1 MGCRVDI
8 CATRRS
14 RTPCGLGFGGG
25 NVVHFSLERVRP
37 KAAAYESIRAVAGS
51 PAGVVCV
58 RDIAAE
64 ATAKIKLGTHEG
76 GQKVKRLIFLAI
88 PAGVLAVVL
97 SLSTTNW
104 IAPPSAA
111 AQAQTSPKGSE
122 APPAPG
128 MGRMGMMG
136 HHMGP
141 GMPCC
146 CPCCGAGMG
155 MGMHG
160 PMMGM
165 GMMGGGW
172 AARDP
177 KRAAKMMEMRAEMM
191 KAQAAI
197 IEKYAKELE
206 TGK

>member
-1 MGCRVDI
+1 
-8 CATRRS
+8 
-14 RTPCGLGFGGG
+14 
-25 NVVHFSLERVRP
+25 
-37 KAAAYESIRAVAGS
+37 
-51 PAGVVCV
+51 
-58 RDIAAE
+58 
-64 ATAKIKLGTHEG
+64 
-76 GQKVKRLIFLAI
+76 VKRLILLAI

-104 IAPPSAA
+104 MAPPSAA

-128 MGRMGMMG
+128 MGRMGHPGMMG

-146 CPCCGAGMG
+146 CPCCGWGMG

-165 GMMGGGW
+165 GMGMMGDGW